1 MQVFL
6 LTTLTMVAF
15 AANSILN
22 RFAVAGNLADPG
34 AFALLRLFAG
44 AAMLVCLVL
53 WQHKPLPLFHRQ
65 RIVGAGAL
73 SLYMVAFS
81 LAYLSLDAGLGAL
94 ILFGVVQI
102 TMFGWTAISG
112 APPTGRQIIGALVAF
127 AGLTW
132 ILWPAGGVRVDLVGA
147 GLMGLAGLGW
157 AAYTLAGRLET
168 DALSATSA
176 NFVMALPVSAA
187 AILMLGTSL
196 ALTWEGVTLA
206 VISGAVTSGL
216 GYALWYRLVP
226 RLGSARAATVQ
237 LSAPAIAV
245 LAGVLL
251 LGEDLPLRLL
261 LGGVLLLGG
270 IALSIRRTPA
280 R

>member
-34 AFALLRLFAG
+34 AFALLRLSAG

-112 APPTGRQIIGALVAF
+112 APPTGRQIIGAVVAF

-132 ILWPAGGVRVDLVGA
+132 ILWPAGGLRVDPVGA
-147 GLMGLAGLGW
+147 GLMALAGLGW

-187 AILMLGTSL
+187 VILILGTSL
-196 ALTWEGVTLA
+196 ALTWEGGALA

-226 RLGSARAATVQ
+226 CLGSARAATVQ

-251 LGEDLPLRLL
+251 LGEDLPLRLFF
-261 LGGVLLLGG
+261 GGVLLLGG

-280 R
+280 G